1 MTAQRIARRIIIGIV
16 VAVCV
21 GAALVESVR
30 AQSAAGGAA
39 MVARIDS
46 PIDRLAADELERWIA
61 RADARAAPLLVIE
74 LDTPGG
80 RLDSTREM
88 VGMIM
93 DSPVPV
99 AVLVTPSGARA
110 ASAGTFILAAA
121 HIAAMSQGTTVGA
134 AAPVDSGGND
144 LPETLKEK
152 ASQDVTAFLREIAT
166 ERGRTTDAVKAL
178 ERAVFDAAA
187 YSATEAERR
196 GVIDFIVADA
206 AELLAEAD
214 GKKVDVGGSRITL
227 ATEGIALEYIPP
239 SPVSE
244 MMRWVSNPRVI
255 FILLAIGAILVVIE
269 IAAPGGWVAGFM
281 GGALII
287 AALVGMSNLPVN
299 WLALGLMVLGVGFF
313 AAEVQAPGWGAFG
326 ATGAACFLLG
336 GFLLFGDYA
345 TAPGISAPPVSVGYW
360 TLGGV
365 AAFFAVS
372 LAGLWHFSRKA
383 RTIRMAS
390 RSSQIIGKVGVVR
403 TALDPKGSVQVESE
417 LWSAESDSGETIASG
432 ETVVVS
438 EMDGLTLKVFR
449 ESVIES
455 GGGEREAP

>member
-1 MTAQRIARRIIIGIV
+1 MTAQRIARRIIIGIAI
-16 VAVCV
+16 AVCV

-61 RADARAAPLLVIE
+61 RADARSAPLLVVE

-93 DSPVPV
+93 NSPVPV

-121 HIAAMSQGTTVGA
+121 HVAAMSPGTTVGA

-144 LPETLKEK
+144 LPETLKTK
-152 ASQDVTAFLREIAT
+152 TTHDAAAFLREIAT
-166 ERGRTTDAVKAL
+166 ERGRPPDAVEAL
-178 ERAVFDAAA
+178 ESAVFDAAA

-206 AELLAEAD
+206 AELVAEA
-214 GKKVDVGGSRITL
+214 GEVDDGGSSLVPKGLT
-227 ATEGIALEYIPP
+227 LEYIPP

-390 RSSQIIGKVGVVR
+390 RSSQIIGKIGVVR
-403 TALDPKGSVQVESE
+403 TSLDPKGSVQVESE

-432 ETVVVS
+432 EFVVVS

>member
-1 MTAQRIARRIIIGIV
+1 MTAQRIARRIIIGIAI
-16 VAVCV
+16 AVCV

-61 RADARAAPLLVIE
+61 RADASAAPLLVVE

-93 DSPVPV
+93 GSPVPV

-121 HIAAMSQGTTVGA
+121 HVAAMSPGTTVGA

-152 ASQDVTAFLREIAT
+152 ASQDAAAFLREIAT
-166 ERGRTTDAVKAL
+166 KRGRTTDAVNEL
-178 ERAVFDAAA
+178 ESAVFDAAA
-187 YSATEAERR
+187 YSATEAKSR

-206 AELLAEAD
+206 AELVEEA
-214 GKKVDVGGSRITL
+214 GKPVDVGGSPL
-227 ATEGIALEYIPP
+227 VPKGLALEYIPP

-287 AALVGMSNLPVN
+287 AALAGMSNLPVN
-299 WLALGLMVLGVGFF
+299 WLALGLMVLGMGFF

-390 RSSQIIGKVGVVR
+390 RSSQIIGKIGVVR

>member
-1 MTAQRIARRIIIGIV
+1 MTAQRIARRIIIGIAI
-16 VAVCV
+16 AVCV

-61 RADARAAPLLVIE
+61 RADARSAPLLVVE

-121 HIAAMSQGTTVGA
+121 HVAAMSPGTTVGA

-144 LPETLKEK
+144 LPETLKAK
-152 ASQDVTAFLREIAT
+152 ATQDAAAFLREIAT
-166 ERGRTTDAVKAL
+166 ERGRKTDAVEAL
-178 ERAVFDAAA
+178 ASAVFDAAA
-187 YSATEAERR
+187 YSATEADEL
-196 GVIDFIVADA
+196 GVVDFIATDA
-206 AELLAEAD
+206 AELVEEA
-214 GKKVDVGGSRITL
+214 GKPVDVGGSPL
-227 ATEGIALEYIPP
+227 VPKGLALEYIPP

-299 WLALGLMVLGVGFF
+299 WLALGLMLLGVGFF

-390 RSSQIIGKVGVVR
+390 RSSQIIGKIGVVR

-438 EMDGLTLKVFR
+438 EMDGLTLRVFR

-455 GGGEREAP
+455 GGEREAP

>member
-1 MTAQRIARRIIIGIV
+1 MTAQRIARRIIIGIAI
-16 VAVCV
+16 AVCV

-39 MVARIDS
+39 MAARIDS

-61 RADARAAPLLVIE
+61 RADARAAPLLVVE

-121 HIAAMSQGTTVGA
+121 HIAAMSPGTTVGA

-144 LPETLKEK
+144 LSETLKEK
-152 ASQDVTAFLREIAT
+152 ATQDAAAFLREIAT
-166 ERGRTTDAVKAL
+166 ERKRPPDAIEAL
-178 ERAVFDAAA
+178 EGAVFDAAA
-187 YSATEAERR
+187 YSATEAERL
-196 GVIDFIVADA
+196 GVIDFIAADA
-206 AELLAEAD
+206 ADLVAKA
-214 GKKVDVGGSRITL
+214 GKKVDVGGPPL
-227 ATEGIALEYIPP
+227 VPEGLALEYIPP

-299 WLALGLMVLGVGFF
+299 WLALGLMLLGAGFF

-326 ATGAACFLLG
+326 AIGAACFLLG

-390 RSSQIIGKVGVVR
+390 RSSQIIGKIGVVR
-403 TALDPKGSVQVESE
+403 TSLDPKGSVQVESE

-432 ETVVVS
+432 ESVVVS

-455 GGGEREAP
+455 GGERGAP

>member
-1 MTAQRIARRIIIGIV
+1 MTAQRIARRIIIGIAI
-16 VAVCV
+16 AVCV

-61 RADARAAPLLVIE
+61 RADARAAPLLVVE

-93 DSPVPV
+93 GSPVPV

-121 HIAAMSQGTTVGA
+121 HVAAMSPGTTVGA

-152 ASQDVTAFLREIAT
+152 ASQDAAAFLREIAT
-166 ERGRTTDAVKAL
+166 KRGRTTDAVNEL
-178 ERAVFDAAA
+178 ESAVFDAAA
-187 YSATEAERR
+187 YSATEAKSR

-206 AELLAEAD
+206 AELVEEA
-214 GKKVDVGGSRITL
+214 GKPVEDGGSPL
-227 ATEGIALEYIPP
+227 VPKGLALEYIPP

-299 WLALGLMVLGVGFF
+299 WLALGLMLLGVGFF

-390 RSSQIIGKVGVVR
+390 RSSQIIGKIGVVR

-438 EMDGLTLKVFR
+438 EMDGLTLRVFR

-455 GGGEREAP
+455 GGEREAP

>member
-1 MTAQRIARRIIIGIV
+1 M
-16 VAVCV
+16 
-21 GAALVESVR
+21 
-30 AQSAAGGAA
+30 
-39 MVARIDS
+39 
-46 PIDRLAADELERWIA
+46 
-61 RADARAAPLLVIE
+61 
-74 LDTPGG
+74 
-80 RLDSTREM
+80 
-88 VGMIM
+88 
-93 DSPVPV
+93 
-99 AVLVTPSGARA
+99 
-110 ASAGTFILAAA
+110 
-121 HIAAMSQGTTVGA
+121 
-134 AAPVDSGGND
+134 
-144 LPETLKEK
+144 
-152 ASQDVTAFLREIAT
+152 
-166 ERGRTTDAVKAL
+166 
-178 ERAVFDAAA
+178 
-187 YSATEAERR
+187 
-196 GVIDFIVADA
+196 
-206 AELLAEAD
+206 
-214 GKKVDVGGSRITL
+214 
-227 ATEGIALEYIPP
+227 
-239 SPVSE
+239 
-244 MMRWVSNPRVI
+244 
-255 FILLAIGAILVVIE
+255 VIE

-390 RSSQIIGKVGVVR
+390 RSSQIIGKIGVVR
-403 TALDPKGSVQVESE
+403 TSLDPKGSVQVESE

-438 EMDGLTLKVFR
+438 EMDGLTLRVFR